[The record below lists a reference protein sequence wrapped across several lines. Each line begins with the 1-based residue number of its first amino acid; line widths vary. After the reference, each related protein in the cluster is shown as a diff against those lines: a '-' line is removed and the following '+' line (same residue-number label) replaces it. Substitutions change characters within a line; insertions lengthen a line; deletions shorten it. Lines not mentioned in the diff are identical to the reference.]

1 MGRKRLKTLEDC
13 RRYLARIVNDVEGGE
28 LDPKIAGRL
37 GYLISILK
45 SCIESGEIEKRL
57 KELEEKALF
66 RFN

>member
-1 MGRKRLKTLEDC
+1 MGRKRLTTLEDC
-13 RRYLARIVNDVEGGE
+13 RRYLARIVNDVEDGE

-57 KELEEKALF
+57 QELEEKALL